1 MSNKNNFHDEN
12 EANEHWG
19 SWMEVFALKIG
30 VENILDF
37 MERLKPE
44 TDDINRLAEI
54 EMSLISLGYMKDYF
68 KRRAD
73 DIDEILDNHP
83 AYGNSVRVKEMEVYP
98 LEYPTGFNMPIDMHS
113 GLDMP
118 AGYPHSHN
126 TADWKPDLDLVTNI
140 SDMIHGKDNI
150 IPFRYKDTTN

>member
-1 MSNKNNFHDEN
+1 MSNEN
-12 EANEHWG
+12 DPNEYWG

-54 EMSLISLGYMKDYF
+54 EMSLISLKHMREYF
-68 KRRAD
+68 KRRAEE
-73 DIDEILDNHP
+73 IDEILDNHP
-83 AYGNSVRVKEMEVYP
+83 AYGNRLKSKDTE
-98 LEYPTGFNMPIDMHS
+98 EYPHR
-113 GLDMP
+113 
-118 AGYPHSHN
+118 HN

-140 SDMIHGKDNI
+140 SDMIHGESNI
-150 IPFRYKDTTN
+150 IPFRYKDTSN

>member
-1 MSNKNNFHDEN
+1 MSDKNNFHDEN

-30 VENILDF
+30 VENITDF

-44 TDDINRLAEI
+44 FDDLNRLAEI
-54 EMSLISLGYMKDYF
+54 EMSLISLGHMKKYF
-68 KRRAD
+68 QRMA
-73 DIDEILDNHP
+73 DEIDNILDSHP
-83 AYGNSVRVKEMEVYP
+83 AYGSKVKE
-98 LEYPTGFNMPIDMHS
+98 EYPTGYNMPIDMHS
-113 GLDMP
+113 G
-118 AGYPHSHN
+118 YPHRHS

-150 IPFRYKDTTN
+150 IPFRYKDTSGNLD

>member
-37 MERLKPE
+37 MERIKPE

-83 AYGNSVRVKEMEVYP
+83 AYGNKLKNEDSE
-98 LEYPTGFNMPIDMHS
+98 D
-113 GLDMP
+113 
-118 AGYPHSHN
+118 YPHRHD
-126 TADWKPDLDLVTNI
+126 TADWKPEI
-140 SDMIHGKDNI
+140 PDNI
-150 IPFRYKDTTN
+150 IPFRYKDTNN

>member
-1 MSNKNNFHDEN
+1 MTNKNNFHDDNDPN
-12 EANEHWG
+12 EYWG

-37 MERLKPE
+37 MERIKPE

-54 EMSLISLGYMKDYF
+54 EMSLISLGYMKEYF

-83 AYGNSVRVKEMEVYP
+83 AYGNRLKNEDKEE
-98 LEYPTGFNMPIDMHS
+98 
-113 GLDMP
+113 
-118 AGYPHSHN
+118 YPHSHD
-126 TADWKPDLDLVTNI
+126 TTDWKPDLDLVTNI
-140 SDMIHGKDNI
+140 SDMIHGGDNI
-150 IPFRYKDTTN
+150 IPFRYKDTSN

>member
-1 MSNKNNFHDEN
+1 MTNKNNFHDDN
-12 EANEHWG
+12 EPNEYWG

-54 EMSLISLGYMKDYF
+54 EMSLLSLGYMKEYF

-83 AYGNSVRVKEMEVYP
+83 AYGNKLKNEDDE
-98 LEYPTGFNMPIDMHS
+98 EYPHRHD
-113 GLDMP
+113 
-118 AGYPHSHN
+118 
-126 TADWKPDLDLVTNI
+126 TADWKPELP
-140 SDMIHGKDNI
+140 DNV
-150 IPFRYKDTTN
+150 IPFRYKDTSN

>member
-1 MSNKNNFHDEN
+1 MTNKNNFHDDN
-12 EANEHWG
+12 EPNEYWG

-54 EMSLISLGYMKDYF
+54 EMSLISLGYMKEYF

-83 AYGNSVRVKEMEVYP
+83 AYGNKLKKENTE
-98 LEYPTGFNMPIDMHS
+98 E
-113 GLDMP
+113 
-118 AGYPHSHN
+118 YPHSHS
-126 TADWKPDLDLVTNI
+126 TDDWKPELP
-140 SDMIHGKDNI
+140 DNV
-150 IPFRYKDTTN
+150 IPFRYKDTSN

>member
-1 MSNKNNFHDEN
+1 MTNKNNFHDDNDPN
-12 EANEHWG
+12 EYWG

-54 EMSLISLGYMKDYF
+54 EMSLISLGYMKEYF

-83 AYGNSVRVKEMEVYP
+83 AYGNRLKKEDKE
-98 LEYPTGFNMPIDMHS
+98 EYPTGFNMPIDMHS
-113 GLDMP
+113 G
-118 AGYPHSHN
+118 YPHRHN

-140 SDMIHGKDNI
+140 SDMIHGESNI
-150 IPFRYKDTTN
+150 IPFRYKDTSN

>member
-1 MSNKNNFHDEN
+1 MSNKNNFHDDN
-12 EANEHWG
+12 EPNEYWG

-54 EMSLISLGYMKDYF
+54 EMSLISLGYMKEYF

-83 AYGNSVRVKEMEVYP
+83 AYGHRLKNEDSE
-98 LEYPTGFNMPIDMHS
+98 D
-113 GLDMP
+113 
-118 AGYPHSHN
+118 YPHRHD
-126 TADWKPDLDLVTNI
+126 TADWKPELP
-140 SDMIHGKDNI
+140 DNV
-150 IPFRYKDTTN
+150 IPFRYKDTSN

>member
-1 MSNKNNFHDEN
+1 MSNKNNFHDDN
-12 EANEHWG
+12 EPNEYWG

-54 EMSLISLGYMKDYF
+54 EMSLISLGYMKEYF

-83 AYGNSVRVKEMEVYP
+83 AYGNRLKNEDSE
-98 LEYPTGFNMPIDMHS
+98 D
-113 GLDMP
+113 
-118 AGYPHSHN
+118 YPHRHD
-126 TADWKPDLDLVTNI
+126 TADWKPELP
-140 SDMIHGKDNI
+140 DNV
-150 IPFRYKDTTN
+150 IPFRYKDTSN

>member
-1 MSNKNNFHDEN
+1 MTNKNNFHDDN
-12 EANEHWG
+12 EPNEYWG

-54 EMSLISLGYMKDYF
+54 EMSLISLGYMKEYF

-73 DIDEILDNHP
+73 DIDEILDSHP
-83 AYGNSVRVKEMEVYP
+83 VYGNRLKKEDKE
-98 LEYPTGFNMPIDMHS
+98 ENPTGFNMPIDMHS

-118 AGYPHSHN
+118 AGYPHSHD
-126 TADWKPDLDLVTNI
+126 TTDWKPEI
-140 SDMIHGKDNI
+140 PDNI
-150 IPFRYKDTTN
+150 IPFRYKDNNK

>member
-12 EANEHWG
+12 EPNEYWG

-54 EMSLISLGYMKDYF
+54 EMSLLSLGYMKEYF

-83 AYGNSVRVKEMEVYP
+83 AYGNKLKNEDAE
-98 LEYPTGFNMPIDMHS
+98 EYPHRHD
-113 GLDMP
+113 
-118 AGYPHSHN
+118 
-126 TADWKPDLDLVTNI
+126 TADWKPELP
-140 SDMIHGKDNI
+140 DNV
-150 IPFRYKDTTN
+150 IPFRYKDNNN

>member
-12 EANEHWG
+12 EPNEYWG

-54 EMSLISLGYMKDYF
+54 EMSLLSLGYMKEYF

-73 DIDEILDNHP
+73 EIDEILDNHP
-83 AYGNSVRVKEMEVYP
+83 AYGNRLKNKDTE
-98 LEYPTGFNMPIDMHS
+98 EYPHRHD
-113 GLDMP
+113 
-118 AGYPHSHN
+118 
-126 TADWKPDLDLVTNI
+126 TADWKPNLTGSEELP
-140 SDMIHGKDNI
+140 DNV
-150 IPFRYKDTTN
+150 IPFRYKDTSN

>member
-1 MSNKNNFHDEN
+1 MTNKNNFHDEN

-54 EMSLISLGYMKDYF
+54 EMSLISLGYMKEYF

-83 AYGNSVRVKEMEVYP
+83 AYGNSVRVKDMEVYP
-98 LEYPTGFNMPIDMHS
+98 LEHPTGFNMPIDM
-113 GLDMP
+113 P
-118 AGYPHSHN
+118 AGYPHSHS
-126 TADWKPDLDLVTNI
+126 TDDWAPEIPDNVV
-140 SDMIHGKDNI
+140 DMFK
-150 IPFRYKDTTN
+150 YKDTTNKRYKNPNN

>member
-1 MSNKNNFHDEN
+1 MTNKNNFHDDN
-12 EANEHWG
+12 EPNEYWG

-54 EMSLISLGYMKDYF
+54 EMSLLSLGYMKEYF

-83 AYGNSVRVKEMEVYP
+83 AYGNRLKNKDTE
-98 LEYPTGFNMPIDMHS
+98 EYPHGHD
-113 GLDMP
+113 
-118 AGYPHSHN
+118 
-126 TADWKPDLDLVTNI
+126 TADWKPELP
-140 SDMIHGKDNI
+140 DNV
-150 IPFRYKDTTN
+150 IPFRYKDTSN

>member
-12 EANEHWG
+12 EPNEYWG

-54 EMSLISLGYMKDYF
+54 EMSLLSLGYMKEYF

-73 DIDEILDNHP
+73 EIDEILDNHP
-83 AYGNSVRVKEMEVYP
+83 AYGNRLKKEDKE
-98 LEYPTGFNMPIDMHS
+98 EYPTGFNMPIDMHS

-118 AGYPHSHN
+118 AGYPHSHS
-126 TADWKPDLDLVTNI
+126 TDDWKPELP
-140 SDMIHGKDNI
+140 DNV
-150 IPFRYKDTTN
+150 IPFRYKDTSN

>member
-30 VENILDF
+30 VENITDF

-54 EMSLISLGYMKDYF
+54 EMSLISLGYMKEYF

-83 AYGNSVRVKEMEVYP
+83 AYGNKLKKEDKE
-98 LEYPTGFNMPIDMHS
+98 EYPTGFNMPIDMHS

-118 AGYPHSHN
+118 AGYPHSHS
-126 TADWKPDLDLVTNI
+126 TDDWKPELP
-140 SDMIHGKDNI
+140 DNV
-150 IPFRYKDTTN
+150 IPFRYKDTSN

>member
-1 MSNKNNFHDEN
+1 MTNKNNFHDDN
-12 EANEHWG
+12 EPNEYWG

-37 MERLKPE
+37 MKRLKPE

-54 EMSLISLGYMKDYF
+54 EMSLISLKQMKGYF
-68 KRRAD
+68 KRRAEQID
-73 DIDEILDNHP
+73 DVLDNHP
-83 AYGNSVRVKEMEVYP
+83 AYGNK
-98 LEYPTGFNMPIDMHS
+98 ID
-113 GLDMP
+113 
-118 AGYPHSHN
+118 YPHRHN

-150 IPFRYKDTTN
+150 IPFRYKDINNK

>member
-30 VENILDF
+30 VDNITDF

-44 TDDINRLAEI
+44 FDDLNRLAEI
-54 EMSLISLGYMKDYF
+54 EMSLISLSHMKKYF
-68 KRRAD
+68 ERMAGE
-73 DIDEILDNHP
+73 IDNILDNHP
-83 AYGNSVRVKEMEVYP
+83 AYGNRIEMKDKEE
-98 LEYPTGFNMPIDMHS
+98 
-113 GLDMP
+113 
-118 AGYPHSHN
+118 YPHSHS

-140 SDMIHGKDNI
+140 SDMVHGKDNI
-150 IPFRYKDTTN
+150 IPFRFKDKNN

>member
-37 MERLKPE
+37 MERIKPE

-54 EMSLISLGYMKDYF
+54 EMSLISLGYMKEYF

-83 AYGNSVRVKEMEVYP
+83 AYGNKLKNEDSE
-98 LEYPTGFNMPIDMHS
+98 D
-113 GLDMP
+113 
-118 AGYPHSHN
+118 YPHSHS
-126 TADWKPDLDLVTNI
+126 TADWKPELP
-140 SDMIHGKDNI
+140 DNI
-150 IPFRYKDTTN
+150 IPFRYKDTSN

>member
-1 MSNKNNFHDEN
+1 MSNKNNFHDDN
-12 EANEHWG
+12 EPNEYWG

-83 AYGNSVRVKEMEVYP
+83 AYGNRLKNEDSE
-98 LEYPTGFNMPIDMHS
+98 D
-113 GLDMP
+113 
-118 AGYPHSHN
+118 YPHRHD
-126 TADWKPDLDLVTNI
+126 TADWKPELP
-140 SDMIHGKDNI
+140 DNV
-150 IPFRYKDTTN
+150 IPFRYKDTSN

>member
-1 MSNKNNFHDEN
+1 MTNKNNFHDDN
-12 EANEHWG
+12 EPNEYWG

-54 EMSLISLGYMKDYF
+54 EMSLISLGYMKEYF

-83 AYGNSVRVKEMEVYP
+83 AYGNRLKKEDTE
-98 LEYPTGFNMPIDMHS
+98 EYPHGHD
-113 GLDMP
+113 
-118 AGYPHSHN
+118 
-126 TADWKPDLDLVTNI
+126 TADWKPNLTGSEELP
-140 SDMIHGKDNI
+140 DNV
-150 IPFRYKDTTN
+150 IPFRYKDNNN